1 MDDPVQTLTPPHV
14 LIFPLPAQGHVNS
27 MLKLAELLC
36 LSDFHVTFLV
46 SDHTHNRL
54 LRQTNVHRRFEH
66 YPRFRF
72 ETISDGIPT
81 ESSRSGSDFLTE
93 LIDSLRT
100 VIKPLFRELFCS
112 NRLSYEST
120 RPVTCIIADGVLS
133 FTIDVA
139 EEMGIPI
146 VYFRTISAC
155 AFWAYFGIPQLIE
168 SGDLPFKVNKN
179 SNRSKSSSSS
189 LLRFGNNNEEEEK
202 EESIRGIDLDV
213 PIQSIPGME
222 DFLRRRDLPA
232 NCRVSDLSNKKFQ
245 FLSAETRQ
253 TPRAQAL
260 ILNTFDDLEGPIL
273 SHIRIHMPNVY
284 TIGPLHA
291 HNKPR
296 MAVTSTSSNSLLE
309 EDHNCMMW
317 LDAQPSQS
325 VIYISFGSLAMI
337 TRTQLM
343 EFWHGVVKSGKRF
356 LWVIRPDLVSDGG
369 GVGQIPTEL
378 LEATMERGYVV
389 EWAPQEEVL
398 GHQAIGGFLTH
409 SGWNSTLESIVA
421 GVPMICWPCIADQQM
436 NSRYVGEVWKL
447 GMDMKDTCD
456 RIVVEKMIRDL
467 MEVRKSEFVQ
477 STKRMAKL
485 ARKATSEGG
494 SSHCNLDRLIK
505 DLRLMSA
512 GV

>member
-46 SDHTHNRL
+46 SDHIHNRL

-155 AFWAYFGIPQLIE
+155 AFWAYFCIPQLIE
-168 SGDLPFKVNKN
+168 SGDLPFK
-179 SNRSKSSSSS
+179 
-189 LLRFGNNNEEEEK
+189 
-202 EESIRGIDLDV
+202 GIDLDV

-245 FLSAETRQ
+245 FLSTETRQ
-253 TPRAQAL
+253 TPRARAL

-273 SHIRIHMPNVY
+273 SHIRIHMPNIY

-296 MAVTSTSSNSLLE
+296 MVVTSTSSDSLLE

-378 LEATMERGYVV
+378 LEATMERGHVV

-398 GHQAIGGFLTH
+398 DHQAIGGFLTH

-421 GVPMICWPCIADQQM
+421 GVPMICWPYIADQQM

>member
-1 MDDPVQTLTPPHV
+1 MEMDDPVQTLTPPHV

-46 SDHTHNRL
+46 SDHVHNRL
-54 LRQTNVHRRFEH
+54 LRQTNVHKRFEH

-81 ESSRSGSDFLTE
+81 ESSRSGTDFLTE

-155 AFWAYFGIPQLIE
+155 AFWAYFCIPRLIE
-168 SGDLPFKVNKN
+168 SCDLPFK
-179 SNRSKSSSSS
+179 
-189 LLRFGNNNEEEEK
+189 
-202 EESIRGIDLDV
+202 GIDLDV
-213 PIQSIPGME
+213 PIQTIPGME

-245 FLSAETRQ
+245 FLSTETQQ
-253 TPRAQAL
+253 TPRARAL
-260 ILNTFDDLEGPIL
+260 ILNTFEDLEGPIL

-398 GHQAIGGFLTH
+398 DHQAIGGFLTH

-421 GVPMICWPCIADQQM
+421 GVPMICWPYIADQQM

-477 STKRMAKL
+477 STKRMAEL

-494 SSHCNLDRLIK
+494 SSYCNLDRLIK

>member
-46 SDHTHNRL
+46 SDHIHNRL

-155 AFWAYFGIPQLIE
+155 AFWAYFCIPQLIE
-168 SGDLPFKVNKN
+168 SGDLPFK
-179 SNRSKSSSSS
+179 
-189 LLRFGNNNEEEEK
+189 
-202 EESIRGIDLDV
+202 GIDLDV

-245 FLSAETRQ
+245 FLSTETRQ
-253 TPRAQAL
+253 TPRARAL
-260 ILNTFDDLEGPIL
+260 ILSTFDDLEGPIL
-273 SHIRIHMPNVY
+273 SHIRIHMPNIY

-398 GHQAIGGFLTH
+398 DHQAIGGFLTH

-421 GVPMICWPCIADQQM
+421 GVPMICWPYIADQQM